1 MSRFLDYELNV
12 WFREDDSTF
21 CVLAFPLIIDVDGY
35 LSVDTDNIVDRLD
48 LNADSEDLNVVDAIG
63 YFMGNPEWAPN
74 DLFGVDEWFNL
85 SEFDTPE
92 APTIVRAW
100 INDLTE
106 HEAI

>member
-21 CVLAFPLIIDVDGY
+21 CVLAFPLVLDVDGY
-35 LSVDTDNIVDRLD
+35 VSVDSDNIADRLD
-48 LNADSEDLNVVDAIG
+48 LNAESYDIEVVDAIG
-63 YFMGNPEWAPN
+63 YFMGNPEWRFG
-74 DLFGVDEWFNL
+74 DLYGCDEWFSL

-92 APTIVRAW
+92 APELVRAW

-106 HEAI
+106 YEAI